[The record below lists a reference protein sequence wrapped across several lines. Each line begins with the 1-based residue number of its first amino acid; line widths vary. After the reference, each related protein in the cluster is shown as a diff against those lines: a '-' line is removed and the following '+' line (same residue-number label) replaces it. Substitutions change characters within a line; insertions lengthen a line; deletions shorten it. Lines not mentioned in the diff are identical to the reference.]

1 MSTKEKKHL
10 LIVEDDESVAEGL
23 AEILSGYA
31 YDVLCTD
38 NAEGAMEQLRFGR
51 VDLII
56 LDICLGEENGYDLC
70 RKIRKQWNTPIIFL
84 TALNSE
90 IEIVRGFHVGG
101 DDYITKPFRM
111 QELLVRIQAL
121 LRRSANVQNSLKRSG
136 ELVYDG
142 KRQILY
148 NAQGKMDLTG
158 TELKIVKLLM
168 EQWPRI
174 LTREELFLGIWDQS
188 GMYVEENTLNV
199 NISRLR
205 DKLGKSNGT
214 NYIETVRGTGYR
226 WAVPVTGEEIHDR

>member
-1 MSTKEKKHL
+1 MSTKDKKHL
-10 LIVEDDESVAEGL
+10 LIVEDDEGVAEGL
-23 AEILSGYA
+23 SDILTGYD
-31 YDVLCTD
+31 YRVTCTD
-38 NAEGAMEQLRFGR
+38 NMEAVLEKLRFDR

-56 LDICLGEENGYDLC
+56 LDICLGGENGYDLC
-70 RKIRKQWNTPIIFL
+70 RKIRKQWDTPVIFL

-90 IEIVRGFHVGG
+90 MEIVRGFHAGG
-101 DDYITKPFRM
+101 DDYITKPFRV

-121 LRRSANVQNSLKRSG
+121 LRRSANSRDSLKRSG
-136 ELVYDG
+136 DLLYDK

-148 NAQGKMDLTG
+148 NGQGKMDLTA
-158 TELKIVKLLM
+158 TELKIVRLLM

-174 LTREELFLGIWDQS
+174 LTREEMFLGIWDQS

-205 DKLGKSNGT
+205 DKLGKSGGT

-226 WAVPVTGEEIHDR
+226 WAVPIKSEGFHDY

>member
-1 MSTKEKKHL
+1 
-10 LIVEDDESVAEGL
+10 
-23 AEILSGYA
+23 
-31 YDVLCTD
+31 
-38 NAEGAMEQLRFGR
+38 
-51 VDLII
+51 
-56 LDICLGEENGYDLC
+56 
-70 RKIRKQWNTPIIFL
+70 
-84 TALNSE
+84 
-90 IEIVRGFHVGG
+90 
-101 DDYITKPFRM
+101 M

-136 ELVYDG
+136 ELIYDG

-158 TELKIVKLLM
+158 TELKIVRLLM

-174 LTREELFLGIWDQS
+174 LTREEMFLGVWDHS

-205 DKLGKSNGT
+205 DKLGKSNGI

-226 WAVPVTGEEIHDR
+226 WAVSVTDEEGHDR